1 MPQRAPISISNQH
14 AASPTFS
21 APVSFFDS
29 LRGLTWPTRRR
40 ALGALPGTHRSRLRG
55 SAPELS
61 EYRLY
66 RQGDDPRQLDWKLLA
81 RSDRAYI
88 RLAEDRSLL
97 ATWFVVDASASM
109 AFPDDTKAKWKLA
122 VDVTLGLASV
132 ALSAGDPV
140 GLLIAHRAAPPRL
153 PARSRRGTLSE
164 MAATLG
170 AIEPDG
176 TVLLAPLLADA
187 RPGVRIVVVSDFL
200 GDEPAIRNSA
210 SALLAAHCDVHAVHV
225 AAREELDPPRQAVR
239 AIDPEDASIVRPL
252 DDTMWA
258 RYSSNFAEWRRQ
270 VAAGWR
276 HAGATWTMVTTGED
290 AAMAVRRVIGASSG
304 SALVEA
310 R

>member
-1 MPQRAPISISNQH
+1 MSL
-14 AASPTFS
+14 
-21 APVSFFDS
+21 FDS
-29 LRGLTWPTRRR
+29 LRGLSWPTRRR

-55 SAPELS
+55 AAPELS

-109 AFPDDTKAKWKLA
+109 AFPEDTQAKWKLA
-122 VDVTLGLASV
+122 VDLTLGLASV

-140 GLLIAHRAAPPRL
+140 GLLVAHRAAPPRT

-164 MAATLG
+164 MAATLQG
-170 AIEPDG
+170 MQPANGVP
-176 TVLLAPLLADA
+176 LAPLLADA
-187 RPGVRIVVVSDFL
+187 RPGVRVVVISDFL
-200 GDEPAIRNSA
+200 GDEEQTRTSA

-225 AAREELDPPRQAVR
+225 VAREELDPPSQAIR
-239 AIDPEDASIVRPL
+239 AMDPEEPSIVRPL
-252 DDTMWA
+252 DEGMRA
-258 RYSSNFAEWRRQ
+258 RYLANF
-270 VAAGWR
+270 AGWR
-276 HAGATWTMVTTGED
+276 QSVAASWRQAGATFSVVTTDED
-290 AAMAVRRVIGASSG
+290 PAMGVRRVIGASSG
-304 SALVEA
+304 ELVVA

>member
-1 MPQRAPISISNQH
+1 MAY
-14 AASPTFS
+14 
-21 APVSFFDS
+21 FDA
-29 LRGLTWPTRRR
+29 LRGLRWPARRR

-109 AFPDDTKAKWKLA
+109 GFPEDTKAKWKLA

-140 GLLIAHRAAPPRL
+140 GLLIASRAAPPRS

-164 MAATLG
+164 MATTLG
-170 AIEPDG
+170 VIEPEG
-176 TVLLAPLLADA
+176 NVPVAPLLADA
-187 RPGVRIVVVSDFL
+187 RPGVRVVVVSDFL
-200 GDEPAIRNSA
+200 GDEPAIRSSA
-210 SALLAAHCDVHAVHV
+210 SALLAAHSDVHAVHV
-225 AAREELDPPRQAVR
+225 VAREELEPPRQAMR

-258 RYSSNFAEWRRQ
+258 RYASNFAEWRQQ

-276 HAGATWTMVTTGED
+276 HAGATWTAVTTGED
-290 AAMAVRRVIGASSG
+290 PAVAVRRVIGASSG
-304 SALVEA
+304 GALVEA
-310 R
+310 K

>member
-1 MPQRAPISISNQH
+1 MSL
-14 AASPTFS
+14 
-21 APVSFFDS
+21 FDS

-109 AFPDDTKAKWKLA
+109 GFPQETKAKWKQA

-140 GLLIAHRAAPPRL
+140 GLLLAHRAAPPRS

-164 MAATLG
+164 MATILG
-170 AIEPDG
+170 AIEPEG
-176 TVLLAPLLADA
+176 NVPVAPLLADA
-187 RPGVRIVVVSDFL
+187 RPSVRIVVVSDFL
-200 GDEPAIRNSA
+200 GDEPAIRSSA
-210 SALLAAHCDVHAVHV
+210 SALLAAHCDLHAVHV
-225 AAREELDPPRQAVR
+225 VAREELEPPRQAVR
-239 AIDPEDASIVRPL
+239 AIDPENASLVRPL

-258 RYSSNFAEWRRQ
+258 RYASNFAEWRQQ

-276 HAGATWTMVTTGED
+276 HAGATWTMVTTAED
-290 AAMAVRRVIGASSG
+290 PAMAVRRVIGASSG
-304 SALVEA
+304 DALVEA

>member
-1 MPQRAPISISNQH
+1 MTQSMSL
-14 AASPTFS
+14 
-21 APVSFFDS
+21 FDS
-29 LRGLTWPTRRR
+29 LRGLSWPTRRR

-109 AFPDDTKAKWKLA
+109 AFPEETKAKWKLA

-132 ALSAGDPV
+132 ALAVGDPV
-140 GLLIAHRAAPPRL
+140 GLLVAHAAAPPRT

-164 MAATLG
+164 MASMLG
-170 AIEPDG
+170 QIEPSG
-176 TVLLAPLLADA
+176 NVAVAPLLADV
-187 RPGVRIVVVSDFL
+187 RPGMRIVIVSDFL
-200 GDEPAIRNSA
+200 GDEAAIRTST

-225 AAREELDPPRQAVR
+225 VAHEELEPSGQAIR
-239 AIDPEDASIVRPL
+239 AIDPENASIVRPL
-252 DDTMWA
+252 DDVMWA
-258 RYSSNFAEWRRQ
+258 RYASNFADWRQ
-270 VAAGWR
+270 QIATGWR
-276 HAGATWTMVTTGED
+276 HAGATWTMVRTD
-290 AAMAVRRVIGASSG
+290 DDPAMAVRRVIGASSG
-304 SALVEA
+304 GALA
-310 R
+310 DAK